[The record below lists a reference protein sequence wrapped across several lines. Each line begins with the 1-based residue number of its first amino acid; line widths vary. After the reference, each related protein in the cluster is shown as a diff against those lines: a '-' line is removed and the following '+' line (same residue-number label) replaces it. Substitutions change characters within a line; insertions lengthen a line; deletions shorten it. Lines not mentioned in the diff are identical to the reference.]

1 MNELSNI
8 TLGTSSTL
16 EQKNGVH
23 YWWEKLKSLD
33 NRWFCVPGSSGTLK
47 DVSSNENGLFE
58 RGKIV
63 IIKSKLK
70 LKGGL

>member
-1 MNELSNI
+1 MSTAILLL
-8 TLGTSSTL
+8 TLVQL
-16 EQKNGVH
+16 LNQKMKFTID
-23 YWWEKLKSLD
+23 ERKFKFLKH
-33 NRWFCVPGSSGTLK
+33 RWFCVPGSSGTLK